1 LNIKEDVA
9 ATFYMFAEWG
19 KKKSKEKEKNEVYT
33 ACRLS
38 FFFSEKNMHIQE
50 LVNMRRLTLPLKT

>member
-19 KKKSKEKEKNEVYT
+19 KKKSKEKEKNEV
-33 ACRLS
+33 
-38 FFFSEKNMHIQE
+38 
-50 LVNMRRLTLPLKT
+50 